1 MCTSALSKGDECS
14 HLQSHNNFCCSTP
27 KWLNFTSAATCNTQ
41 PHKMCCM
48 HSSAATAMPD
58 NWTSTIEPPP
68 NRQHSEA
75 LRARKAS
82 RTGTSRHSGEL
93 PPRATARHRTSTAK
107 STATAKPS
115 EPEKPKPH
123 KQQQAQWETEKQGN
137 GPPPDT
143 KAVKQQHGKQQQR
156 HSQGPADKHG
166 SRNSGSDRAL
176 DMLLHHETNS
186 ASCSFVENPLMRL
199 WLQRWM
205 WCCGR
210 TAAAERRR
218 ATGRRRIAP
227 AVATARRKQ

>member
-1 MCTSALSKGDECS
+1 MDGWKGDVLPSRPDPQNSCRS
-14 HLQSHNNFCCSTP
+14 SNRQQRSPVSQKAQGRDSNSR
-27 KWLNFTSAATCNTQ
+27 LNRDQTQ
-41 PHKMCCM
+41 WP
-48 HSSAATAMPD
+48 S
-58 NWTSTIEPPP
+58 PPP